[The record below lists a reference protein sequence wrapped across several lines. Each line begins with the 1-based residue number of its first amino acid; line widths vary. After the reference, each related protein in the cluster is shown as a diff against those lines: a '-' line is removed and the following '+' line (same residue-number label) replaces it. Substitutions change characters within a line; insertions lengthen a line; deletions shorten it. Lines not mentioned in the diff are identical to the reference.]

1 MKRRTLFSMLL
12 SATLLCT
19 ACGTNG
25 TDIPNPPDNTTN
37 TGNYTN
43 DTPSTGSS
51 NVSLSVNPDDY
62 FSDRDYNSSY
72 DSSTAATI
80 YLKGGTAE
88 CTSNAVQIN
97 GNTITITDE
106 GTYIL
111 NGILDNG
118 MIIVNAD
125 KADKTQLVLENVTIS
140 CENNAPIYIKQADK
154 VFVTLAAGS
163 ENALSNGGS
172 FTAIDDNNIDAVIFS
187 KEDLTLNGSGFL
199 SITSPAGH
207 GIVSKDELTIT
218 EGAYTL
224 NTASHGLS
232 GKDNICIANAS
243 FSITSGIDGLHAENS
258 EDTSLGFIYIDSGN
272 FQIASEGDGISSSGE
287 MLIQDGTFDIISGGG
302 SKNASQ
308 QTSDFGG
315 VMPGRDFGTMP
326 GGGFGGGPQGEK
338 FSDNPPAEG
347 FVGTP
352 EDGFSKGPSEGRGGT
367 HDFKDDFAG
376 MDKPDHMP
384 IPDNENDASSTTDSA
399 SIKGIKASGNLQINN
414 GTFTIDA
421 ADDSIHSNA
430 NLLVKGG
437 TYSLKTGDDGFHA
450 DAALTIYDGNI
461 SISESYE
468 GLEGLCLD
476 IQGGDISIIAGDDGL
491 NAAGGTDQSG
501 MGGPRGGDM
510 FATDENSYIN
520 IAGGTLY
527 INASGDGMDSNG
539 YLTISDGSV
548 IISGP
553 NYGDT
558 AILDYG
564 IEATISGGTFIGIG
578 ASQMSANFSNS
589 STQAAL
595 LVNTGNQ
602 RSGTLVELTDDTGQL
617 LLSQTSDQDFS
628 GILLSCPSLQ
638 QGRDYTLT
646 LGSDTT
652 DFTMNKLIYNTRLQ

>member
-1 MKRRTLFSMLL
+1 MKRRTIIVMLL
-12 SATLLCT
+12 SVALLCA
-19 ACGTNG
+19 ACS
-25 TDIPNPPDNTTN
+25 
-37 TGNYTN
+37 TN
-43 DTPSTGSS
+43 DTNIPKSPDNSNHTDTTDTNTQATATGSI
-51 NVSLSVNPDDY
+51 SLSANPDDY

-72 DSSTAATI
+72 DSTTAATI
-80 YLKGGTAE
+80 YLKGNTAE
-88 CTSNAVQIN
+88 CTSNAVVIN

-111 NGILDNG
+111 SGNLENG
-118 MIIVNAD
+118 MIVVNTD
-125 KADKTQLVLENVTIS
+125 KTDKTQLVLDTVTIS
-140 CENNAPIYIKQADK
+140 NETGAAIYIKQGDK
-154 VFVTLAAGS
+154 VFLTLATGS
-163 ENALSNGGS
+163 ENVLSNGGS
-172 FTAIDDNNIDAVIFS
+172 FTAIDENNIDAVIFS
-187 KEDLTLNGSGFL
+187 KEDLTVNGSGTL

-243 FSITSGIDGLHAENS
+243 FSITSGKDGLHADHS
-258 EDTSLGFIYIDSGN
+258 EDTSLGFIYIDSGS

-287 MLIQDGTFDIISGGG
+287 MLIQGGTFDIIAGGG
-302 SKNASQ
+302 SENATQ
-308 QTSDFGG
+308 KTSDFWGI
-315 VMPGRDFGTMP
+315 MP
-326 GGGFGGGPQGEK
+326 GGGFGGGPQGEE
-338 FSDNPPAEG
+338 FG
-347 FVGTP
+347 GTP
-352 EDGFSKGPSEGRGGT
+352 GDGFSKGPGEGRGGT
-367 HDFKDDFAG
+367 HGSKDDFAG
-376 MDKPDHMP
+376 MDM
-384 IPDNENDASSTTDSA
+384 PDNMPMPHTENNDSSTTDST

-430 NLLVKGG
+430 NLLVKNG

-450 DAALTIYDGNI
+450 DAALTISDGNI

-476 IQGGDISIIAGDDGL
+476 IQGGNISIIAGDDGL

-539 YLTISDGSV
+539 YLTISEGFV
-548 IISGP
+548 VISGP

-578 ASQMSANFSNS
+578 ASQMSANFSSS
-589 STQAAL
+589 STQGAL

-602 RSGTLVELTDDTGQL
+602 KSGTLVELTDETGQT
-617 LLSQTSDQDFS
+617 LLSQTADQDFS

-638 QGRDYTLT
+638 QGKDYTLT
-646 LGSDTT
+646 IGSDAT
-652 DFTMNKLIYNTRLQ
+652 DFTMSKLIYNARLK

>member
-1 MKRRTLFSMLL
+1 MKRRTLISMLL

-19 ACGTNG
+19 ACGTND
-25 TDIPNPPDNTTN
+25 TDIPNTPDNTTN
-37 TGNYTN
+37 TGN
-43 DTPSTGSS
+43 DTTDTSLSTSS
-51 NVSLSVNPDDY
+51 NISLSVNPDDY

-97 GNTITITDE
+97 GSTITITDE

-163 ENALSNGGS
+163 ENVLSNGGS
-172 FTAIDDNNIDAVIFS
+172 FTAIDENNIDAVIFS

-243 FSITSGIDGLHAENS
+243 FSITSGKDGLHAENS
-258 EDTSLGFIYIDSGN
+258 EDTSSGFVYIDSGS

-287 MLIQDGTFDIISGGG
+287 MLIQAGTFDIISGGG
-302 SKNASQ
+302 SENAAQ
-308 QTSDFGG
+308 KTSDFWGI
-315 VMPGRDFGTMP
+315 MPGD
-326 GGGFGGGPQGEK
+326 GFGGGPQGEE
-338 FSDNPPAEG
+338 FSDSPPTEG

-352 EDGFSKGPSEGRGGT
+352 GDGFGKGPGEGRGVT
-367 HDFKDDFAG
+367 HDSKDDFAG
-376 MDKPDHMP
+376 MNKPDHMP
-384 IPDNENDASSTTDSA
+384 IPDNANDASSTTDSA

-450 DAALTIYDGNI
+450 DAALTIDDGNI
-461 SISESYE
+461 SILESYE

-476 IQGGDISIIAGDDGL
+476 IQGGNISIIAGDDGL

-501 MGGPRGGDM
+501 MGGPRGDDM

-527 INASGDGMDSNG
+527 INAFGDGMDSNG

-646 LGSDTT
+646 LGSDAT
-652 DFTMNKLIYNTRLQ
+652 DFTMNKVIYNARLQ

>member
-1 MKRRTLFSMLL
+1 MKRRTIIAMLL
-12 SATLLCT
+12 SVALLST
-19 ACGTNG
+19 ACSTND
-25 TDIPNPPDNTTN
+25 TNIPKSPDNTTN
-37 TGNYTN
+37 ADTNNTNTQATVAGNI
-43 DTPSTGSS
+43 
-51 NVSLSVNPDDY
+51 SLSANPNDY
-62 FSDRDYNSSY
+62 FSDRDYDSSY
-72 DSSTAATI
+72 DSTSAATI
-80 YLKGGTAE
+80 YLKGNTAE
-88 CTSNAVQIN
+88 CTSNAVVIN

-111 NGILDNG
+111 SGNLENG
-118 MIIVNAD
+118 MIVVNTD
-125 KADKTQLVLENVTIS
+125 KADKTQLVLDTVTIS
-140 CENNAPIYIKQADK
+140 NETGAAIYIKQADK
-154 VFVTLAAGS
+154 VFLTLASDS
-163 ENALSNGGS
+163 ENVLSNGGN
-172 FTAIDDNNIDAVIFS
+172 FTAIDENNIDAVIFS
-187 KEDLTLNGSGFL
+187 KEDLTVNGSGSL

-218 EGAYTL
+218 EGTYTL

-243 FSITSGIDGLHAENS
+243 FSITSGKDGLHSDNS
-258 EDTSLGFIYIDSGN
+258 EDTSLGFVYIDSGS

-287 MLIQDGTFDIISGGG
+287 MLIQNGTFDIIAGGG
-302 SKNASQ
+302 SENAIQ
-308 QTSDFGG
+308 QTSDFWG
-315 VMPGRDFGTMP
+315 VMPGSGLGGGP
-326 GGGFGGGPQGEK
+326 GGGFGGPGGGFGDGPQGE
-338 FSDNPPAEG
+338 G
-347 FVGTP
+347 FGGDP
-352 EDGFSKGPSEGRGGT
+352 EDGFSKGPGEDRGNGRGS
-367 HDFKDDFAG
+367 KEDFAG
-376 MDKPDHMP
+376 MDKSD
-384 IPDNENDASSTTDSA
+384 ST

-476 IQGGDISIIAGDDGL
+476 IQGGNISIIAGDDGL

-548 IISGP
+548 VISGP

-578 ASQMSANFSNS
+578 ASQMSANFSSS
-589 STQAAL
+589 STQGAL
-595 LVNTGNQ
+595 LVSTGNQ
-602 RSGTLVELTDDTGQL
+602 KSGTPVKLADDTGQL
-617 LLSQTSDQDFS
+617 LLSQTADQDFS

-638 QGRDYTLT
+638 QGKDYTLT
-646 LGSDTT
+646 IGSDAT
-652 DFTMNKLIYNTRLQ
+652 DFTMSKLIYNARLK